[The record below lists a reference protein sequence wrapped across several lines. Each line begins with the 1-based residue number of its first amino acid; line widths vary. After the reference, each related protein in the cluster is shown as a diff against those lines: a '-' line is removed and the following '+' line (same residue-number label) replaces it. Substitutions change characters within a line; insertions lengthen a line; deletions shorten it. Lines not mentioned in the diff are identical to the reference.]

1 MVDVFAAIGGVKN
14 RLREGDY
21 VLEISLW
28 EFPPLTPPLAHLW
41 VWEKKGTSLEKKRF
55 FPVFHIQEKAVA
67 PFMFACGLNYG
78 TQETDN

>member
-28 EFPPLTPPLAHLW
+28 EFPPLTPPLAHL
-41 VWEKKGTSLEKKRF
+41 
-55 FPVFHIQEKAVA
+55 
-67 PFMFACGLNYG
+67 
-78 TQETDN
+78 